1 MHVYA
6 SSSFAALANTV
17 MCVVPMIE
25 ACWECVGR
33 VLFAL
38 REICTKKAPDRCV
51 DHGALFLV
59 EPVFLVRNGLLLVAV
74 E

>member
-6 SSSFAALANTV
+6 SSSFAALANAV
-17 MCVVPMIE
+17 MCDVQMIE
-25 ACWECVGR
+25 ACWECIDHVS
-33 VLFAL
+33 FAL
-38 REICTKKAPDRCV
+38 REICTKKAPDRGV
-51 DHGALFLV
+51 DRGALFLV